1 MADILAFIL
10 AGGRVDELSVLTYDR
25 PKSALPFAGNYRVI
39 DFALSNLMYSRI
51 GKVGILSQYRSD
63 SLITHIGDGSSW
75 DMTGRR
81 RHLTLLPASTSQKD
95 SDWYKG
101 TADAVAHNLE
111 FIYENGPDLVLILS
125 GDHIYRMDYREMIRF
140 HEEQQADI
148 TLGFIKVP
156 QKEAHR
162 FGLGVMKQNKDLPGG
177 RLTAYWEKP
186 EHPPSQWA
194 SLTIYLFK
202 TKVLLQI
209 LEKTHPHTQRIEF
222 GRDLFPSLVD
232 QYRVFGYSFSGYW
245 GYTRTIDEYW
255 RTHMDLFRADSKINL
270 KEWQI
275 RTNLGHE
282 RIQERQPANIG
293 LQAHVD
299 QVLLTQG
306 CVVKGTVKR
315 SVLFPGVRVDEGAV
329 VEDSI
334 LFYDTFVESGAKV
347 KKVITD
353 KQVHIGEKA
362 SIGDGSHTAPNQS
375 FPYLLSSGLTVIGR
389 NTHLPP
395 EIRVGANCI
404 LYPFL
409 EEKDFDLTEIA
420 SGATYGE

>member
-1 MADILAFIL
+1 
-10 AGGRVDELSVLTYDR
+10 
-25 PKSALPFAGNYRVI
+25 
-39 DFALSNLMYSRI
+39 
-51 GKVGILSQYRSD
+51 
-63 SLITHIGDGSSW
+63 
-75 DMTGRR
+75 
-81 RHLTLLPASTSQKD
+81 
-95 SDWYKG
+95 
-101 TADAVAHNLE
+101 
-111 FIYENGPDLVLILS
+111 
-125 GDHIYRMDYREMIRF
+125 
-140 HEEQQADI
+140 
-148 TLGFIKVP
+148 
-156 QKEAHR
+156 
-162 FGLGVMKQNKDLPGG
+162 
-177 RLTAYWEKP
+177 
-186 EHPPSQWA
+186 
-194 SLTIYLFK
+194 
-202 TKVLLQI
+202 
-209 LEKTHPHTQRIEF
+209 
-222 GRDLFPSLVD
+222 
-232 QYRVFGYSFSGYW
+232 
-245 GYTRTIDEYW
+245 
-255 RTHMDLFRADSKINL
+255 
-270 KEWQI
+270 
-275 RTNLGHE
+275 
-282 RIQERQPANIG
+282 
-293 LQAHVD
+293 
-299 QVLLTQG
+299 LLTQG